1 MNDETRTIVENIR
14 DDAAKG
20 KASVVPIIPA
30 LEVLARALIELDDAR
45 KGKR

>member
-14 DDAAKG
+14 DLAADG
-20 KASVVPIIPA
+20 KNSVVPIIPA
-30 LEVLARALIELDDAR
+30 LEWLARALIELDDAR

>member
-20 KASVVPIIPA
+20 KNSVVPIIPA